1 MRLPNNKGYAGRVGT
16 AIQTLVGSRFFVG
29 VSGLCL
35 TAFLAHVLTNPSNF
49 PQFAVIN
56 FQTMGILPPL
66 PPAPDL
72 PSLDGRVGE
81 VAKDAVLGA
90 KQAGLPYVQAWLAE
104 QDAKAKAYFT
114 ANPGAVIAGNYIG
127 LVVSTAATL
136 FGVYLLARQR
146 KMA

>member
-1 MRLPNNKGYAGRVGT
+1 MQIPSNKGYGSRVGH
-16 AIQTLVGSRFFVG
+16 ALQGLLGSRFFVG

-35 TAFLAHVLTNPSNF
+35 TAFLAHVLNAPDRF

-72 PSLDGRVGE
+72 PSLSGRAQEAAQG
-81 VAKDAVLGA
+81 AV
-90 KQAGLPYVQAWLAE
+90 QAGLPYVQQFLADTGAKIGAWFAAHP
-104 QDAKAKAYFT
+104 Q
-114 ANPGAVIAGNYIG
+114 AVVIGNYVG

-136 FGVYLLARQR
+136 LGTYLLARQQR
-146 KMA
+146 SA